1 MYTVL
6 CMVFHNGALLIL
18 NVFLGGR
25 SGDSYDRSDTIKD
38 SMCGGKAPFY
48 FTSSNRRIW
57 IRFKSDSFSTG
68 RGFVIGYVMYDSS
81 KC

>member
-1 MYTVL
+1 MYMYTVL

-48 FTSSNRRIW
+48 FTSSNR
-57 IRFKSDSFSTG
+57 
-68 RGFVIGYVMYDSS
+68 
-81 KC
+81 